1 MMKETTVR
9 PISWK
14 GYDLMIHRL
23 VEQIEQSSHNVG
35 CILALGRG
43 GFVPG
48 AQLSHELGIPLEP
61 LMWQTRDGSVQQPYT
76 ATARTLIIDDI
87 NDSGQ
92 TLTDVTSN
100 CLFPYGHLT
109 AVLINKT
116 SSSYKDVDFYAEV
129 GDDNVWYAFPW
140 EKST

>member
-1 MMKETTVR
+1 MMEEVTVR

-23 VEQIEQSSHNVG
+23 VQQIEQSKHTIG
-35 CILALGRG
+35 CILAIGRG

-61 LMWQTRDGSVQQPYT
+61 LMWQTRDGKARQPFT
-76 ATARTLIIDDI
+76 STTRTLIVDDI

-92 TLTDVTSN
+92 TLNGVTSG
-100 CLFPYGHLT
+100 CEFPHGYLT
-109 AVLINKT
+109 AVLVNKT
-116 SSSYKDVDFYAEV
+116 SSSFKNVDFYAEV

-140 EKST
+140 EKSI

>member
-23 VEQIEQSSHNVG
+23 VEQIQQSKHNIE

-48 AQLSHELGIPLEP
+48 TQLSHELGIPLEP
-61 LMWQTRDGSVQQPYT
+61 LMWQTRDGKARHPFT
-76 ATARTLIIDDI
+76 PTTRTLIVDDI

-92 TLTDVTSN
+92 TLNGVTSAFQ
-100 CLFPYGHLT
+100 FPHGYLT

-116 SSSYKDVDFYAEV
+116 SSSFKEVDFYAEV